1 MFALM
6 LNLFN
11 RCAESFL
18 QHIPSMSLEQE
29 FFPFSF
35 PLSPFPFPL
44 SPFPSALME
53 KKASFLLHEL
63 TQYLFSTWNHCELK
77 PRRA

>member
-35 PLSPFPFPL
+35 PLSPFP
-44 SPFPSALME
+44 SALME